1 MRKNKKQ
8 RRIMLLLILILS
20 ITIGFALLSTTLKI
34 NGNASIKS
42 NTWDIHWDD
51 SSINVTQG
59 SVEASDPVVSG
70 EDSDTV
76 SFNVEFSLP
85 GDFYEFEIDAV
96 NEGSIDGAINTV
108 STLIYDSS
116 DLEHPLTGDD
126 IPEYLLYSVKYSD
139 GTTPADGDIL
149 AHGDSRTYKIRLEFD
164 EDWETFPEEEEE
176 YVVKVEIPYI
186 QHKTSSNNDTPQQIG
201 DIPRNSVFAY
211 PTTSV
216 NWGDSGDTLE
226 NYTNDYTTLKDG
238 NDTQRN
244 VFLALQLSGEKVESV
259 SVCGIRSTN
268 GKVFCLQPSTT
279 SETFQSQRAFLVEEF
294 GDANDNGIGCNTDSS
309 DSTIC
314 YNNEYQKVLSGS
326 LDFESVCNNDY
337 TQCPRFIDL
346 LFVQDYANGS
356 VGIGERN
363 PNGPFKAMCN
373 ISTTNHTASCN

>member
-139 GTTPADGDIL
+139 GTTPADGD
-149 AHGDSRTYKIRLEFD
+149 
-164 EDWETFPEEEEE
+164 
-176 YVVKVEIPYI
+176 
-186 QHKTSSNNDTPQQIG
+186 
-201 DIPRNSVFAY
+201 
-211 PTTSV
+211 
-216 NWGDSGDTLE
+216 
-226 NYTNDYTTLKDG
+226 
-238 NDTQRN
+238 
-244 VFLALQLSGEKVESV
+244 
-259 SVCGIRSTN
+259 
-268 GKVFCLQPSTT
+268 
-279 SETFQSQRAFLVEEF
+279 
-294 GDANDNGIGCNTDSS
+294 
-309 DSTIC
+309 
-314 YNNEYQKVLSGS
+314 
-326 LDFESVCNNDY
+326 
-337 TQCPRFIDL
+337 
-346 LFVQDYANGS
+346 
-356 VGIGERN
+356 
-363 PNGPFKAMCN
+363 
-373 ISTTNHTASCN
+373 